1 MNQVEFD
8 FILFGERRSLEQ
20 ATKVIITDDTGFTP
34 FIRVLRAEASS
45 GNSRTKKVI
54 ASYSKYLLTC
64 SLYHTFRLIY
74 FDQI

>member
-34 FIRVLRAEASS
+34 FIRVLRAEASN
-45 GNSRTKKVI
+45 GNSRTKKV
-54 ASYSKYLLTC
+54 STF
-64 SLYHTFRLIY
+64 SLFISL
-74 FDQI
+74 